1 MIRLPPQAVR
11 SGRSTRRAWVR
22 RAARTRRADVARWAT
37 DALPAAV
44 EREACGVVFRE
55 AHGSAC
61 VVFAFES
68 GANVV
73 VDLPETTRGAVY
85 RAVLKHAD
93 ALLAARAGA
102 PPPPL
107 SAPRRD
113 DACLAAL
120 LSACC
125 VVCVRRAGRE
135 AAAAAFLAAGVALLA
150 RASGGPRAR
159 AAAGRRRRGWQATA
173 LDGSHT
179 QAGRRDAPRPRAPRA
194 ARAASRSTAATCSG
208 DSRIICADP
217 ILDGYD
223 RPDDARSI
231 GSLQGAPAHSDGACS
246 SANVTVVPGAARV

>member
-1 MIRLPPQAVR
+1 MWTSVCACLTAPRRVPQPAAAAR
-11 SGRSTRRAWVR
+11 PHSSHDKTAAAGREKWAFDPESVGQA
-22 RAARTRRADVARWAT
+22 RAARIRRADVARWAT

-55 AHGSAC
+55 ANGSAC

-135 AAAAAFLAAGVALLA
+135 AAAPAVRLAVRLSDSHADRLAL
-150 RASGGPRAR
+150 RVKS
-159 AAAGRRRRGWQATA
+159 A
-173 LDGSHT
+173 LE
-179 QAGRRDAPRPRAPRA
+179 QRPRPLVCQQPLLPAFQCCVA
-194 ARAASRSTAATCSG
+194 WG
-208 DSRIICADP
+208 
-217 ILDGYD
+217 
-223 RPDDARSI
+223 I
-231 GSLQGAPAHSDGACS
+231 GA
-246 SANVTVVPGAARV
+246 

>member
-1 MIRLPPQAVR
+1 VWTSVCACLTAPRRVPQPAAAAR
-11 SGRSTRRAWVR
+11 PHSSHDKTAAAGREKWAFDPESVGQA

-55 AHGSAC
+55 ANGSAC

-150 RASGGPRAR
+150 YASG
-159 AAAGRRRRGWQATA
+159 AAAASYVAERLEIPPEPPA
-173 LDGSHT
+173 
-179 QAGRRDAPRPRAPRA
+179 APPSPE
-194 ARAASRSTAATCSG
+194 
-208 DSRIICADP
+208 
-217 ILDGYD
+217 
-223 RPDDARSI
+223 
-231 GSLQGAPAHSDGACS
+231 
-246 SANVTVVPGAARV
+246 TVNCD

>member
-1 MIRLPPQAVR
+1 MWTSVCACLTAPRRVPQPAAAAR
-11 SGRSTRRAWVR
+11 PHSSHDKTAAAGREKWAFDPESVGQA

-55 AHGSAC
+55 ANGSAC

-107 SAPRRD
+107 SAPWRD

-120 LSACC
+120 LGVLRGVRSACGARGRRGRLPRGRRRTAR
-125 VVCVRRAGRE
+125 VRVG
-135 AAAAAFLAAGVALLA
+135 AAA
-150 RASGGPRAR
+150 AR
-159 AAAGRRRRGWQATA
+159 AAAGRRRRG
-173 LDGSHT
+173 
-179 QAGRRDAPRPRAPRA
+179 GRPRP
-194 ARAASRSTAATCSG
+194 STAATRKRGAVTLLGHKALRGCPCCDFSIDGG
-208 DSRIICADP
+208 D
-217 ILDGYD
+217 LFG
-223 RPDDARSI
+223 
-231 GSLQGAPAHSDGACS
+231 
-246 SANVTVVPGAARV
+246 

>member
-1 MIRLPPQAVR
+1 MWTSVCACLTAPRRVPQPAAAAR
-11 SGRSTRRAWVR
+11 PHSSHDKTAAAGREKWAFDPESVGQA

-55 AHGSAC
+55 ANGSAC

-150 RASGGPRAR
+150 YASGAAAAR
-159 AAAGRRRRGWQATA
+159 AAAGRRRRG
-173 LDGSHT
+173 
-179 QAGRRDAPRPRAPRA
+179 GRSRP
-194 ARAASRSTAATCSG
+194 STAATRKRGAVTLLGHKALRGCPCCDFSIDGG
-208 DSRIICADP
+208 D
-217 ILDGYD
+217 LFG
-223 RPDDARSI
+223 
-231 GSLQGAPAHSDGACS
+231 
-246 SANVTVVPGAARV
+246 

>member
-1 MIRLPPQAVR
+1 MWTSVCACLTAPRRVPQPAAAAR
-11 SGRSTRRAWVR
+11 PHSSHDKTAAAGREKWAFDPESVGQA

-55 AHGSAC
+55 ANGSAC
-61 VVFAFES
+61 VVFAFEG

-113 DACLAAL
+113 DAASRRCFRRVAWCAFGVRGARPPRPPSRGRRRSRALA
-120 LSACC
+120 
-125 VVCVRRAGRE
+125 GG
-135 AAAAAFLAAGVALLA
+135 AA
-150 RASGGPRAR
+150 AR
-159 AAAGRRRRGWQATA
+159 AAAGRRRRG
-173 LDGSHT
+173 
-179 QAGRRDAPRPRAPRA
+179 GRPRP
-194 ARAASRSTAATCSG
+194 STAATRKRGAVTLLGHKALRGCPCCDFSIDGG
-208 DSRIICADP
+208 D
-217 ILDGYD
+217 LFG
-223 RPDDARSI
+223 
-231 GSLQGAPAHSDGACS
+231 
-246 SANVTVVPGAARV
+246 